1 MIPIQ
6 QALDAVSTFASQD
19 VVSVMPN
26 NVEKFLAYAAIAGM
40 RGNVDKFLTP
50 YESILTSLGIMN
62 ENHDMINEAA
72 LKNVLSEA
80 FSNMPSVTWMGFTFT
95 AADAEKLYRRMGI

>member
-6 QALDAVSTFASQD
+6 QALDAISTFAAQD

-26 NVEKFLAYAAIAGM
+26 GVPKFLAYAAISGM
-40 RGNVDKFLTP
+40 RGNVDQFLKP
-50 YESILTSLGIMN
+50 YENVLTSFGIMN
-62 ENHDMINEAA
+62 ETHDMINEAA
-72 LKNVLSEA
+72 LKNVLTEA